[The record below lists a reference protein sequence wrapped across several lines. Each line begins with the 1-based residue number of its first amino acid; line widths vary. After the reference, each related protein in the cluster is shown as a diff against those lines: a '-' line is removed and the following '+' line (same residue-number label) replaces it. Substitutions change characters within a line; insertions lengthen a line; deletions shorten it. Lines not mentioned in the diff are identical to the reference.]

1 MNVVAFEWWAPL
13 CAGVVAGAA
22 YLLLARRGR
31 GTLRGSGSS
40 TGSGWSPLP
49 MLVGLALGATVW
61 FALDRPLL
69 GVAAFAAWQ
78 GATLFLRSRERERVA
93 REEERDAV
101 EAIATAGRA
110 LRAGIPL
117 SGVLEIVANR
127 SRGRARAAFAEIIQ
141 REQLGE
147 ELASAV
153 RGTMLASDVPALRGF
168 GLAVVAQLA
177 SGGNLADTTDRLSQS
192 LVERSR
198 VRRRARTIV
207 SYSRMATQI
216 LLVLPLAAILIMS
229 SVLDGYADLLL
240 NRQEGNV
247 ILGLAALMVV
257 AGLVLAQRFG
267 RIDDDRRRRSA

>member
-1 MNVVAFEWWAPL
+1 
-13 CAGVVAGAA
+13 
-22 YLLLARRGR
+22 
-31 GTLRGSGSS
+31 
-40 TGSGWSPLP
+40 
-49 MLVGLALGATVW
+49 
-61 FALDRPLL
+61 
-69 GVAAFAAWQ
+69 
-78 GATLFLRSRERERVA
+78 
-93 REEERDAV
+93 
-101 EAIATAGRA
+101 
-110 LRAGIPL
+110 
-117 SGVLEIVANR
+117 
-127 SRGRARAAFAEIIQ
+127 
-141 REQLGE
+141 
-147 ELASAV
+147 
-153 RGTMLASDVPALRGF
+153 
-168 GLAVVAQLA
+168 LA